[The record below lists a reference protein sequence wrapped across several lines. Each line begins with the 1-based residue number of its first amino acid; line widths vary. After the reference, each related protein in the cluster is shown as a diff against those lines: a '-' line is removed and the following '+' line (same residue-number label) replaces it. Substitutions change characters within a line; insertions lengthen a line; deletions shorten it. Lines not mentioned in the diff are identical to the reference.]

1 MCQTC
6 FERWMLRWVSKW
18 LSTTLWI
25 WTRSARWEMT
35 RWTKPKHHWFHDTYP
50 IRLLRSNYSSRWTV
64 WWVTVSEGLKFSL
77 HMNLVIFLTLYSC
90 TLISNWKTII
100 YLCIAPTY
108 EENNHLCI
116 SDTITQQCFQVLKN
130 AVVPI
135 FVCSYLNA
143 WAWSNVICMY
153 PYLYTSDY
161 ILKKNHPPRSEA
173 PIGLKRLFYQS

>member
-1 MCQTC
+1 MKTWGHRCDSLIHIYLISSNAFDLYLNVWPPEC
-6 FERWMLRWVSKW
+6 V
-18 LSTTLWI
+18 
-25 WTRSARWEMT
+25 
-35 RWTKPKHHWFHDTYP
+35 FHDTYP

-130 AVVPI
+130 AVVPL

-153 PYLYTSDY
+153 PYLYRSDY